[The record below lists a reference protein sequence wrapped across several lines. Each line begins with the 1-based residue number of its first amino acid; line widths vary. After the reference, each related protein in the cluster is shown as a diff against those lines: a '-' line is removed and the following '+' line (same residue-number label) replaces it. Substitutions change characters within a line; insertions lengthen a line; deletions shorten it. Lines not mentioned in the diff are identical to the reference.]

1 MLSKQ
6 GGKNMMSRMFR
17 RVPMIYQNRYNRIK
31 DILQYKKRDAFDSIS
46 GNNGIEEP
54 NRKLHIDSLRDSI
67 QLINFREVN

>member
-1 MLSKQ
+1 
-6 GGKNMMSRMFR
+6 MMSRMFR

-46 GNNGIEEP
+46 GNNGIEES